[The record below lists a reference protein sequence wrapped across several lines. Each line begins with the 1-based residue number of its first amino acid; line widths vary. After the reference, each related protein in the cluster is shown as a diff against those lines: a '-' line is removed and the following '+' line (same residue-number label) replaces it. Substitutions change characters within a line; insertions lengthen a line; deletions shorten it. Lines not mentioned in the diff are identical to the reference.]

1 MKLTCPNCSSRFKV
15 KDGALGTKGRKVKC
29 GKCGHRW
36 YAMPEAAPAP
46 VAAATPAATPADP
59 TEEFAPPPPPVAD
72 PTDARPPPPPVADPT
87 DAPPPPVADLTDAP
101 PPPTPPVPQAA
112 PVASVPDD
120 DEVDVP
126 DDDEV
131 GVPDAMLADPPP
143 IPPESSFVLQNRT
156 PEPQGGGTLKYW
168 ILLVLILASSS
179 GAAFWWRD
187 TVVHHFPAAN
197 KAFIMVGYPANTL
210 GYGLKIFEA
219 KTFLDVK
226 GGKRIFGVR
235 GQIMNETG
243 KIIEVPLLKAIL
255 IGTKGEDV
263 TSWSFEAK
271 EPRILPGEK
280 VEYETVTENPPR
292 GTTGLRITFT
302 RAEESEAMKDK
313 MMSKEPKK

>member
-1 MKLTCPNCSSRFKV
+1 
-15 KDGALGTKGRKVKC
+15 
-29 GKCGHRW
+29 
-36 YAMPEAAPAP
+36 
-46 VAAATPAATPADP
+46 
-59 TEEFAPPPPPVAD
+59 
-72 PTDARPPPPPVADPT
+72 
-87 DAPPPPVADLTDAP
+87 
-101 PPPTPPVPQAA
+101 
-112 PVASVPDD
+112 
-120 DEVDVP
+120 
-126 DDDEV
+126 
-131 GVPDAMLADPPP
+131 
-143 IPPESSFVLQNRT
+143 VLQNRN

-168 ILLVLILASSS
+168 ILLVLILASST
-179 GAAFWWRD
+179 GAAFGWRD
-187 TVVHHFPAAN
+187 TVVHHFPVAN

-210 GYGLKIFEA
+210 GYGLKIFEP

-226 GGKRIFGVR
+226 SGKRIFGVR

-271 EPRILPGEK
+271 EPSILPGEK

>member
-1 MKLTCPNCSSRFKV
+1 MNLTCPNCSSRFKI

-29 GKCGHRW
+29 GKCEHRW
-36 YAMPEAAPAP
+36 YAMPEVAPAP

-59 TEEFAPPPPPVAD
+59 TEEFAPPPPPPVAD
-72 PTDARPPPPPVADPT
+72 PTDAPPPPPVADPT
-87 DAPPPPVADLTDAP
+87 DAPPSPPPVADPTDAP
-101 PPPTPPVPQAA
+101 QPPVPQSA
-112 PVASVPDD
+112 PVADVSDD
-120 DEVDVP
+120 DE
-126 DDDEV
+126 DEI

-143 IPPESSFVLQNRT
+143 IPPESSFVLRNRN

-210 GYGLKIFEA
+210 GYGLKIFEPN
-219 KTFLDVK
+219 TFLDVK

-243 KIIEVPLLKAIL
+243 KIIKVPLLKAIL

-271 EPRILPGEK
+271 EPSILPGEK

-302 RAEESEAMKDK
+302 RAEESEAMKDQ

>member
-29 GKCGHRW
+29 GKCEHRW
-36 YAMPEAAPAP
+36 HAMPEAAPAP
-46 VAAATPAATPADP
+46 VAAAKPAAAPADP
-59 TEEFAPPPPPVAD
+59 TEDFA
-72 PTDARPPPPPVADPT
+72 PPPPPVADPT
-87 DAPPPPVADLTDAP
+87 DAPPP
-101 PPPTPPVPQAA
+101 VPQVA
-112 PVASVPDD
+112 PVSDDPD
-120 DEVDVP
+120 V

-143 IPPESSFVLQNRT
+143 IPPESSFVLQNRN

-168 ILLVLILASSS
+168 ILLILILASCS
-179 GAAFWWRD
+179 GAAFWWRE

-197 KAFIMVGYPANTL
+197 KAFMMVGYPANTL
-210 GYGLKIFEA
+210 GYGLKIFEP

-226 GGKRIFGVR
+226 GRTRILGVS

-243 KIIEVPLLKAIL
+243 KIIELPLLKAIL
-255 IGTKGEDV
+255 IGAKGEDV

-280 VEYETVTENPPR
+280 VEYETMTENPPR
-292 GTTGLRITFT
+292 GATGLRIMFT
-302 RAEESEAMKDK
+302 RAEES
-313 MMSKEPKK
+313 

>member
-1 MKLTCPNCSSRFKV
+1 MKLTCPNCSSRFKI

-29 GKCGHRW
+29 GKCEHRW
-36 YAMPEAAPAP
+36 HAMPEAAPAP
-46 VAAATPAATPADP
+46 AAAVKPAAAPADP
-59 TEEFAPPPPPVAD
+59 TEDFAPPPLPPPPPVAD
-72 PTDARPPPPPVADPT
+72 PTDVPPPPPPPPVPQAT
-87 DAPPPPVADLTDAP
+87 PVADDP
-101 PPPTPPVPQAA
+101 DV
-112 PVASVPDD
+112 DD
-120 DEVDVP
+120 DEDDDY

-143 IPPESSFVLQNRT
+143 IPPESSFVLRNRN

-197 KAFIMVGYPANTL
+197 KAFMMVGYPANTL
-210 GYGLKIFEA
+210 GYGLKIFEP
-219 KTFLDVK
+219 KTFLDAK
-226 GGKRIFGVR
+226 GRKRILGVS

-280 VEYETVTENPPR
+280 VEYETMTENPPR

-313 MMSKEPKK
+313 KMSKEPKN